1 MSVAKCFAA
10 FGKGLK
16 MSRIGKRIIE
26 IPSSV
31 QASVEGS
38 KLLFKNSKEKHE
50 LETHNRVKITLENNQ
65 LSFQP
70 MGEDAQSRA
79 YWGTYGALAN
89 NIVIGLSTGFTKTLE
104 VNGVGY
110 KVALGNK
117 TLDLSLGFSH
127 PVKYP
132 IPAGIEMVVE
142 KNTITIKGSDKQK
155 VGQVAAE
162 IRSFRPPEPYKGKGV
177 KYSNEVII
185 RKAGKTAK
193 K

>member
-70 MGEDAQSRA
+70 VGEDAQSRA
-79 YWGTYGALAN
+79 YWGTYGGVSQQHCNRLKH
-89 NIVIGLSTGFTKTLE
+89 GF
-104 VNGVGY
+104 
-110 KVALGNK
+110 
-117 TLDLSLGFSH
+117 
-127 PVKYP
+127 
-132 IPAGIEMVVE
+132 
-142 KNTITIKGSDKQK
+142 Q
-155 VGQVAAE
+155 
-162 IRSFRPPEPYKGKGV
+162 
-177 KYSNEVII
+177 
-185 RKAGKTAK
+185 
-193 K
+193 

>member
-1 MSVAKCFAA
+1 
-10 FGKGLK
+10 

-70 MGEDAQSRA
+70 VGEDAQSRA

-89 NIVIGLSTGFTKTLE
+89 NIVIGLS
-104 VNGVGY
+104 
-110 KVALGNK
+110 
-117 TLDLSLGFSH
+117 
-127 PVKYP
+127 
-132 IPAGIEMVVE
+132 AG
-142 KNTITIKGSDKQK
+142 
-155 VGQVAAE
+155 
-162 IRSFRPPEPYKGKGV
+162 
-177 KYSNEVII
+177 
-185 RKAGKTAK
+185 
-193 K
+193 